1 MKVFNAVVSF
11 KIVNKFS
18 KENFENEIMD
28 YSDEIEDLLDYDCL
42 VFDPEVISEEEDSV
56 TVSIP
61 VDAYIEIIDEKDQ
74 VNGEEEIRKEID
86 GGAFQLQIKLEDGL
100 NGNIAIT
107 EVNYATIS
115 FKDIYAYKDWVMQ
128 ASIMSLLKND
138 SDFEESFPY
147 LVLDSYDAE
156 ITGIHRTEN
165 GVYVQGI
172 DDDGEHFNLALKF
185 VKEKNDEDLF
195 LLSKHMDDVY
205 PEGHQYFLEVVEDG
219 KSDEDWSIINDS
231 EDDFYNTYFRVLSL
245 KDVDEGDDG
254 FYAADSL
261 LCCID
266 DEYESKID
274 EGYYDFDEDF
284 DDSDDE

>member
-28 YSDEIEDLLDYDCL
+28 YSDEIEDLLDYDCM
-42 VFDPEVISEEEDSV
+42 VFDPEVISEGEDSV
-56 TVSIP
+56 TVSLP
-61 VDAYIEIIDEKDQ
+61 VDAYLDEKDQ
-74 VNGEEEIRKEID
+74 VEGEEEIRKEVD
-86 GGAFQLQIKLEDGL
+86 DGAFQLQIKLEDGL
-100 NGNIAIT
+100 TGDVAIT
-107 EVNYATIS
+107 EVNYSARD

-128 ASIMSLLKND
+128 DSIMSLLKND

-156 ITGIHRTEN
+156 ITGIHRAEN
-165 GVYVQGI
+165 GIYVQGI

-185 VKEKNDEDLF
+185 VKERNDEDLF
-195 LLSKHMDDVY
+195 LLSKHMDDMY
-205 PEGHQYFLEVVEDG
+205 PEGHQYFLQIVEDG
-219 KSDEDWSIINDS
+219 KSDEDWSIINNS
-231 EDDFYNTYFRVLSL
+231 EDDFFNTYFRVLSL
-245 KDVDEGDDG
+245 KDVEEGDDG
-254 FYAADSL
+254 FYAADSI

-274 EGYYDFDEDF
+274 ENYYDDFDF
-284 DDSDDE
+284 DDGDDE

>member
-28 YSDEIEDLLDYDCL
+28 YSDEIEDLLDYDCM
-42 VFDPEVISEEEDSV
+42 VFDPEVISEGEDSV
-56 TVSIP
+56 TVSLP
-61 VDAYIEIIDEKDQ
+61 VDAYLEIIDEKDQ
-74 VNGEEEIRKEID
+74 VEGEEEIRKEVD
-86 GGAFQLQIKLEDGL
+86 DGAFQLQIKLEDGL
-100 NGNIAIT
+100 NGDVAIT
-107 EVNYATIS
+107 EVNYSARD

-128 ASIMSLLKND
+128 DSIMSLLKND

-156 ITGIHRTEN
+156 ITGIHRAEN
-165 GVYVQGI
+165 GIYVQGI

-185 VKEKNDEDLF
+185 VKERN
-195 LLSKHMDDVY
+195 
-205 PEGHQYFLEVVEDG
+205 
-219 KSDEDWSIINDS
+219 DEDWSIINDS
-231 EDDFYNTYFRVLSL
+231 EDDFFNTYFRVLSL
-245 KDVDEGDDG
+245 KDVEEGDDG
-254 FYAADSL
+254 FYAADSI

-274 EGYYDFDEDF
+274 ENYYDDFDF
-284 DDSDDE
+284 DDGDDE